1 MMRGTPLR
9 LFMTASEAG
18 RPAYSQGESL
28 YASCIYSV
36 RIVGKLTMG
45 SDDLL
50 IARQSLAEISGL
62 LEFRC
67 KDLQNNVLCASLFVA
82 LTIGA

>member
-1 MMRGTPLR
+1 
-9 LFMTASEAG
+9 MTASEAG
-18 RPAYSQGESL
+18 HPAYSQGESQ

-45 SDDLL
+45 SDDLP
-50 IARQSLAEISGL
+50 IARQLLAEMSGL

-67 KDLQNNVLCASLFVA
+67 KDLQNNVL
-82 LTIGA
+82 